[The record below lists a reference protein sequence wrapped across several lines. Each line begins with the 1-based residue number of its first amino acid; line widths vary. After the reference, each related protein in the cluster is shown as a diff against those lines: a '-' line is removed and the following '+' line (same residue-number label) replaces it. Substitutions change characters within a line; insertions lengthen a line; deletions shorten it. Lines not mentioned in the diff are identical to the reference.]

1 MEGRRAALVSVINQ
15 KKTTALRNWV
25 CLLRRQ
31 DTFPLPKWCKKNK
44 PDRAYYIGTG
54 KIAELKELCQKMEV
68 DIVIFN
74 NDISAYNLRT

>member
-31 DTFPLPKWCKKNK
+31 DTFPLPKWCKKRDK

-54 KIAELKELCQKMEV
+54 KIAELEGIMPK
-68 DIVIFN
+68 DG
-74 NDISAYNLRT
+74 S